1 MPQYVWIIHRVER
14 VFGVVQER
22 DILMVVAS
30 KQAQAQLDWFL
41 TSGDKVRNSR
51 RAQPFIT
58 IEAERH
64 ELKP

>member
-1 MPQYVWIIHRVER
+1 MTQYVWVIHRVER

-30 KQAQAQLDWFL
+30 EQTQAQLDWFL
-41 TSGDKVRNSR
+41 TAGDRIRNSFN
-51 RAQPFIT
+51 AHPFIT